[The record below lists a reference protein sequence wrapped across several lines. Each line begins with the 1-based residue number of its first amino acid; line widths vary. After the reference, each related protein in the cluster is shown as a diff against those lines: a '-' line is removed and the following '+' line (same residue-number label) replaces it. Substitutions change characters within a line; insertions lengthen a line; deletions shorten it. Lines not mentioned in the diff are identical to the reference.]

1 MATAYRTL
9 ALAALLLFSATAA
22 DAHPHVWLTFKSEM
36 VYGPNGALAA
46 VRHVWTFDEMFSTFA
61 TQGLDKNGDG
71 KLSREELAELAEVNV
86 TSLKEFDYFTV
97 AKAGGKPV
105 PFEPPTDYWLEHA
118 NSQLTLHFTLPVK
131 AGAASP
137 DLFRRLQLRGEGS
150 GNARECAGGVQA
162 RGAALGRLQ
171 PRLARA
177 VGVLFQRAHR
187 GLRLRRPVRQSRHRA
202 LLRRCVDPPI
212 LLSDYCY

>member
-1 MATAYRTL
+1 MAIDCRSL
-9 ALAALLLFSATAA
+9 ALGALLLFSATAA
-22 DAHPHVWLTFKSEM
+22 DAHPHVWLTFKSEI

-97 AKAGGKPV
+97 AKVGGKPV
-105 PFEPPTDYWLEHA
+105 AFESPTDYWLEYA

-131 AGAASP
+131 AGAAAP
-137 DLFRRLQLRGEGS
+137 GEVSLDVYDPTYFVAFAFAEKEPATLVSAPAACKLEVQRSGASNLAAQGLSESFFSGLTPGS
-150 GNARECAGGVQA
+150 SFGVQFA
-162 RGAALGRLQ
+162 NR
-171 PRLARA
+171 
-177 VGVLFQRAHR
+177 VI
-187 GLRLRRPVRQSRHRA
+187 VR
-202 LLRRCVDPPI
+202 C
-212 LLSDYCY
+212 

>member
-1 MATAYRTL
+1 MAIDYRTL
-9 ALAALLLFSATAA
+9 ALGALLLFGATAA
-22 DAHPHVWLTFKSEM
+22 DGHPHVWLTFKSEM
-36 VYGPNGALAA
+36 VYGPNGSLAA

-105 PFEPPTDYWLEHA
+105 IFEPPTDYWLEHA

-131 AGAASP
+131 AGAAAP
-137 DLFRRLQLRGEGS
+137 GEVALDIYDPTYFVAFAFAEEKEPAKLVSAPAACKLEVQRSGASNLASQGLSESFFSGLGAGS
-150 GNARECAGGVQA
+150 SF
-162 RGAALGRLQ
+162 GAQFANR
-171 PRLARA
+171 
-177 VGVLFQRAHR
+177 VI
-187 GLRLRRPVRQSRHRA
+187 VR
-202 LLRRCVDPPI
+202 C
-212 LLSDYCY
+212 